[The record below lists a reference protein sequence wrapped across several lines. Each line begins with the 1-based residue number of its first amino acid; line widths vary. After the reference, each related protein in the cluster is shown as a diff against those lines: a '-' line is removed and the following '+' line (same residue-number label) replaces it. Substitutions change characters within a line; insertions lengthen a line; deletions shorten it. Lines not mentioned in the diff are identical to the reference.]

1 MPSTNSQS
9 MNQKQVILAKGRE
22 RSLLRFHPWVYSGA
36 VAECIGEPAAGE
48 TVDLLSSEGS
58 WLASAAYSPHS
69 QIRLRV
75 WSFDRD
81 ENVGPA
87 FFQQRLQR
95 CLDYRRRLGLPAADN
110 DAYRLVHGEADGLP
124 GCIVDNYAG
133 YLSCQ
138 FLSAG
143 AEFWKQAIVAAL
155 LQTVPGVKGVYER
168 SDTDARGREG
178 LPEATG
184 ILAGEPPPDDLS
196 IEDHGLR
203 FLVDVRN
210 GHKTGFYLDQRE
222 NRLAVLPLA
231 ADADVLDC
239 CCYSGGFA
247 LRCLQGNAR
256 SVLCLDAAESSLE
269 QVRRQAA
276 LNNLA
281 DDRLTCLKGDLFL
294 QLRQFRDA
302 RRSFDL
308 IILDPPKF
316 ADSQQRLEKAARGYK
331 DINLLAIKLL
341 RPGGSLLTFSC
352 SAAMTAE
359 LFRKVVG
366 DAARDARRD
375 VLVARA
381 FAQAADHPQA
391 LNFPEGHYLTGL
403 QLTVF

>member
-1 MPSTNSQS
+1 
-9 MNQKQVILAKGRE
+9 MNLKQVILAKGRE

-36 VAECIGEPAAGE
+36 VAECIGEPEIGE
-48 TVDLLSSEGS
+48 TVELLSSEGN
-58 WLASAAYSPHS
+58 WLANAAFSPHS

-75 WSFDRD
+75 WSFDRH
-81 ENVGPA
+81 EPIGPA
-87 FFQQRLQR
+87 FFQKRLQR

-110 DAYRLVHGEADGLP
+110 NAYRLVHGEADGLP

-138 FLSAG
+138 FLAAG
-143 AEFWKQAIVAAL
+143 AERWKQVIVESL
-155 LQTVPGVKGVYER
+155 LQIVPGIKGIYER
-168 SDTDARGREG
+168 SDTDARAREG
-178 LPEATG
+178 LQAATG
-184 ILAGEPPPDDLS
+184 LLAGELPPEDLS
-196 IEDHGLR
+196 IDDHGLR
-203 FLVDVRN
+203 FLVDIQN
-210 GHKTGFYLDQRE
+210 GHKTGFYLDQRD
-222 NRLAVLPLA
+222 NRLAVIPLA

-239 CCYSGGFA
+239 CCYSGAFA
-247 LRCLQGNAR
+247 LRCAQAGAR
-256 SVLCLDAAESSLE
+256 SILCLDAAESSLE

-276 LNNLA
+276 LNNLD
-281 DDRLTCLKGDLFL
+281 DDRLTCLKADLFL

-302 RRSFDL
+302 RRNFDL

-352 SAAMTAE
+352 SAAMTPE

-366 DAARDARRD
+366 DAARDAGRD
-375 VLVARA
+375 ALVARS